1 MLIALAFLTSCSS
14 PVNMNGSPPAANAA
28 PSATS
33 TTQTTTPSSSSEPLI
48 LDEIPFGD
56 ITKIEFKAKL
66 NTQIVGS
73 YATVVGINLNHQQ
86 GTFASTVKF
95 TGPTSAVTIGSCSI
109 NGTGGDFRKLRD
121 NLTSATLATGESAS
135 VTPEIASAELKLFLK
150 NGTVRTFEIN
160 NNTDSVSGNVEID
173 GKDLREQLTKLSL
186 DSSCSSNIDLF

>member
-1 MLIALAFLTSCSS
+1 MVIALAFLTSCSS
-14 PVNMNGSPPAANAA
+14 PVNMNGSQPAAQAA
-28 PSATS
+28 PSAPTP
-33 TTQTTTPSSSSEPLI
+33 QILTPSSTTETMV
-48 LDEIPFGD
+48 LDDIPFGD
-56 ITKIEFKAKL
+56 ISKIEFKAKL

-86 GTFASTVKF
+86 GTFTSAVKF

-121 NLTSATLATGESAS
+121 NLASATLATGESAT

-173 GKDLREQLTKLSL
+173 GKDLREQLTKLAL